1 MASVAYTANRNECL
15 FMMLFSGRS
24 DFAVPFWRQL
34 LFIGLL
40 VPAHA
45 LAQHPRY
52 DTYTGFATD
61 TIPVLP
67 AAEQHPSLYFSTD
80 FIPELRSRKDDQSS
94 RYYILWQRFRSDALG
109 YINKD
114 ASTLDENDRP
124 QAAKTLAFWWL
135 VEEDSTALQRAIEAL
150 LLAYDGVPQTGEKPY
165 DEIYRATWL
174 QNYAAAYDWVFDQL
188 TSDQNTEIRRRIA
201 EETQYLRDNIM
212 VGARLAPRPH
222 NHRSKPAWAIGTA
235 ALVLSDHDQAA
246 DWLSHALEAANTV
259 TTYQF
264 SADGIYREGGHYW
277 MYNAVNFIPFLWHYL
292 NVSGVDLFDEY
303 QPAFEWPIRVRTGRG
318 QIPNIEDSYLK
329 PAPTHMVAAAY
340 RGKRTE
346 LNPNEDFAAICQWN
360 FERTRFIGYD
370 YTGATAD
377 VTWEIDEYILFDN
390 SIEPAAPSAS
400 PNQFLEGGQVVFR
413 RSWEPE
419 SGDRYLLFHGVAE
432 ADNHNHPDQLSFFL
446 EGNDAILAPDAGYGP
461 AGFSDDRRESWYLTP
476 KAHNIVTADG
486 YPPVTDSVLRPPPTY
501 NVTPA
506 ARYEIDSKFFGF
518 AEKETGYVRPD
529 DARLRRAIAF
539 VDQDF
544 FVVSDLVY
552 GSKEHTYRTY
562 LHGRGTFNQEG
573 NYMSWSPFA
582 TRFGAAARLDAF
594 MLPESA
600 DLSVEI
606 GYVSLFKDERL
617 ERYVEAAQV
626 GQEAAFI
633 QLLLPASQ
641 EAPVPEVDDLSTEN
655 YVAAKLTRS
664 DTLDYVFLQPRSE
677 PRELDILASDA
688 TFAWLRSTD
697 AGWRNVAVR
706 EASFFEGAEVEIY
719 SDSKVTLAL
728 DASVRGILDIAMPL
742 VHPSVQIEVVMMDAE
757 SVQEVRVNEQ
767 INPFTLQGDRLLIG
781 LKRTSIEPIPDP
793 VLPSRLQAYP
803 NPFSYDVTLEVPVRH
818 QGLYSVEVY
827 NLLGQRI
834 RELEGKSLIGDETVR
849 IVWDGYTI
857 SGSPAPAAVY
867 LIRMT
872 DASGAVQF
880 GRVVRI
886 R

>member
-1 MASVAYTANRNECL
+1 MISLLGRFGVAAWYRL
-15 FMMLFSGRS
+15 
-24 DFAVPFWRQL
+24 
-34 LFIGLL
+34 LL
-40 VPAHA
+40 VSLLIPATQA
-45 LAQHPRY
+45 AAQHPKY
-52 DTYTGFATD
+52 DTYTGFETD
-61 TIPVLP
+61 TTPVLP
-67 AAEQHPSLYFSTD
+67 AAEQHPSLYFSSD
-80 FIPELRSRKDDQSS
+80 LIPELRSRKNDQNSS
-94 RYYILWQRFRSDALG
+94 YYVLWQRFAADARR
-109 YINKD
+109 YRERD
-114 ASTLDENDRP
+114 PSTLDENDRP
-124 QAAKTLAFWWL
+124 LAAKTLAFWWL
-135 VEEDSTALQRAIEAL
+135 IEEDSTALQTAIEAL
-150 LLAYDGVPQTGEKPY
+150 LVAYDGVPQTGEKPY

-188 TSDQNTEIRRRIA
+188 TSDQSDEIRRRIA

-212 VGARLAPRPH
+212 VGDRLAPRPH

-259 TTYQF
+259 TKYQF
-264 SADGIYREGGHYW
+264 SVDGIYREGGHYW
-277 MYNAVNFIPFLWHYL
+277 VYNAVNFIPFLWHYL

-340 RGKRTE
+340 RGKPTE
-346 LNPNEDFAAICQWN
+346 LNPNVDFAAICQWN
-360 FERTRFIGYD
+360 FANTRLID
-370 YTGATAD
+370 HNYTGATVD
-377 VTWEIDEYILFDN
+377 VTWEIDEYILFDT
-390 SIEPAAPSAS
+390 SIEPVAPTVS

-413 RSWEPE
+413 RSWEPA
-419 SGDRYLLFHGVAE
+419 SDDRYLLFHGVAE

-446 EGNDAILAPDAGYGP
+446 GGNDAILAPDAGYGP
-461 AGFSDDRRESWYLTP
+461 GGFSDDRRRSWYLTA

-486 YPPVTDSVLRPPPTY
+486 YQPVTDNLLRVPYTY
-501 NVTPA
+501 NITPP
-506 ARYEIDSKFFGF
+506 ARYEIDSQFFGF
-518 AEKETGYVRPD
+518 AEKETGYLRPED
-529 DARLRRAIAF
+529 VRLRRAVAF
-539 VDQDF
+539 IDRDF
-544 FVVSDLVY
+544 FIVSDLLY

-573 NYMSWSPFA
+573 NYMSWSPFGN
-582 TRFGAAARLDAF
+582 RFGAAARLDAYI
-594 MLPESA
+594 LPESV
-600 DLSVEI
+600 DLSVET
-606 GYVSLFKDERL
+606 GYVSLFKDERR
-617 ERYVEAAQV
+617 ESYVEAAQV

-664 DTLDYVFLQPRSE
+664 ETLDYVFLQPRSE
-677 PRELDILASDA
+677 PRELDILATDA

-697 AGWRNVAVR
+697 AGWQNVAVR
-706 EASFFEGAEVEIY
+706 EASSFKSTEVEIY
-719 SDSKVTLAL
+719 SGSKVTLAL
-728 DASVRGILDIAMPL
+728 DASVRGILDIAVPL

-767 INPFTLQGDRLLIG
+767 TNPFTLQGDRLLIG
-781 LKRTSIEPIPDP
+781 LKRTSVEPIPNP
-793 VLPSRLQAYP
+793 VLPGRLQAYP
-803 NPFSYDVTLEVPVRH
+803 NPFSHDVTLEVPVRH
-818 QGLYSVEVY
+818 QGFFSVEIY

-834 RELEGKSLIGDETVR
+834 RELEGESLIGEETVR
-849 IVWDGYTI
+849 VVWDGYTV
-857 SGSPAPAAVY
+857 SGSPAPAAIY
-867 LIRMT
+867 LVRLT